1 MRRIEIKRM
10 HMINFKSFR
19 DVEINFDGKI
29 TEIKGRNAT
38 GKTTVFDAFTWLLF
52 GKNSDDR
59 KDFGVKTI
67 DRDGNVI
74 PRLPHEVSA
83 VLSVDGEEITL
94 CRRLVEKWT
103 KRRGSS
109 VEEYTGNTEERIYN
123 DVPCS
128 VREWSQKIEILCPER
143 VFKFI
148 TNPGYFCAQKPD
160 AQRAMLS
167 TMAGSISDK
176 EIAEGNESFQKL
188 LASITGKTLEE
199 YRKEVSAKKKRIK
212 DEMEDIPGRIDE
224 RKRDMPEVMDWA
236 RLEKELSERKKEV
249 RDVEARMYDISAAY
263 DARRKERVDLLNRIS
278 GLQQKK
284 MQLEGSISEKVQAE
298 YWKAVEQK
306 RYMGHRIVDLKA
318 KLRDTEQAA
327 AYHGK
332 ELARCRGLRENLI
345 AEWKRINAE
354 QIVFNESD
362 FVCPTCGRPFEPEDM
377 ERKRKEMQSRFNGNK
392 AERIADNVKA
402 GKENSAH
409 MKEIEQLAGECEE
422 RIESLRKEI
431 SALEECAE
439 SKANPVCPDAKPE
452 FEKSEEWKGICEEIE
467 WLEDKVNNPVS
478 TDGDTDALR
487 GEKEKI
493 ENTISELQAKLSV
506 RSVIEKNNAR
516 IAELENNLQ
525 TLAQQ
530 LAELEGIEFT
540 IQQFSKAYVEKVE
553 ERVNSMFSLVR
564 FRMFEQQING
574 GETETCVATVD
585 GVPYPDLNNAMRI
598 NAGLDIINCISR
610 HEGITAPIFID
621 NSESINRIMDTEGQ
635 QVRLYVSEDEKLTVN
650 NRALEHNLFS

>member
-1 MRRIEIKRM
+1 
-10 HMINFKSFR
+10 MINFKSFR

-59 KDFGVKTI
+59 KDFCVKTV
-67 DRDGNVI
+67 DREGNVI

-103 KRRGSS
+103 KRRGSA

-148 TNPGYFCAQKPD
+148 TNPGYFCEQKPD

-188 LASITGKTLEE
+188 LASLTGKTLEE

-236 RLEKELSERKKEV
+236 RLEKELSERKKEM

-284 MQLEGSISEKVQAE
+284 MQLESSISEKVQAE

-306 RYMGHRIVDLKA
+306 RYTGHRIVDLKA

-332 ELARCRGLRENLI
+332 ELSRCRGLRENLI

>member
-1 MRRIEIKRM
+1 
-10 HMINFKSFR
+10 MINFKSFR

-128 VREWSQKIEILCPER
+128 VREWSQKIETLCPER

-188 LASITGKTLEE
+188 LASLTGKTLEE

-236 RLEKELSERKKEV
+236 RLEKELSERKKEM

-263 DARRKERVDLLNRIS
+263 DARRKERVDLLKRIS

-284 MQLEGSISEKVQAE
+284 MQLESSISEKVQAE

-332 ELARCRGLRENLI
+332 ELSRCRGLRENLI

-431 SALEECAE
+431 SALEESAE

-487 GEKEKI
+487 GEKENI

>member
-1 MRRIEIKRM
+1 
-10 HMINFKSFR
+10 MINFKSFR

-103 KRRGSS
+103 KRRGSA

-306 RYMGHRIVDLKA
+306 RYM
-318 KLRDTEQAA
+318 EQAA

-431 SALEECAE
+431 SALEESAE

-467 WLEDKVNNPVS
+467 WLEDKVKNPVS

-610 HEGITAPIFID
+610 HEGIKAPIFID

>member
-10 HMINFKSFR
+10 RMINFKSFR
-19 DVEINFDGKI
+19 NVEINFDGKI

-38 GKTTVFDAFTWLLF
+38 GKTTVFDAFAWLLF

-103 KRRGSS
+103 KRRGSA

-128 VREWSQKIEILCPER
+128 VREWSQKIETLCPER

-148 TNPGYFCAQKPD
+148 TNPGYFCSQKPD

-263 DARRKERVDLLNRIS
+263 DARRKERIDLLNRIS

-284 MQLEGSISEKVQAE
+284 MHLESIISEKVQAE

-306 RYMGHRIVDLKA
+306 RHTGHRIVDLKA
-318 KLRDTEQAA
+318 KLRDTEQSA
-327 AYHGK
+327 AYYGK
-332 ELARCRGLRENLI
+332 ELARCRDLRENLI

-362 FVCPTCGRPFEPEDM
+362 FVCPTCGRPFDPEDM

-392 AERIADNVKA
+392 AERIAGNVKA

-431 SALEECAE
+431 SALEESAE
-439 SKANPVCPDAKPE
+439 STANPVCPDAKPE

-467 WLEDKVNNPVS
+467 WLEDKVKNPVS

-487 GEKEKI
+487 VEKERI
-493 ENTISELQAKLSV
+493 ENTIAELQAKLSV

-574 GETETCVATVD
+574 GEVETCVATVD

-650 NRALEHNLFS
+650 NRALEQNLFS

>member
-1 MRRIEIKRM
+1 
-10 HMINFKSFR
+10 MINFKSFR

-103 KRRGSS
+103 KRRGSA

-431 SALEECAE
+431 SALEESAE

-467 WLEDKVNNPVS
+467 WLEDKVKNPVS

-610 HEGITAPIFID
+610 HEGIKAPIFID

>member
-1 MRRIEIKRM
+1 
-10 HMINFKSFR
+10 MINFKSFR

-83 VLSVDGEEITL
+83 VLSVDGDEITL

-103 KRRGSS
+103 KRRGSAM
-109 VEEYTGNTEERIYN
+109 EEFTGNTEERIYN

-148 TNPGYFCAQKPD
+148 TNPGYFCSQKPD
-160 AQRAMLS
+160 AQRAMLFS
-167 TMAGSISDK
+167 MAGSVSDK
-176 EIAEGNESFQKL
+176 EIAEGNESFKAL
-188 LASITGKTLEE
+188 LAKITGKTLEE

-224 RKRDMPEVMDWA
+224 RKRDMPESMDWA

-263 DARRKERVDLLNRIS
+263 DARRKERIDLLNRIS

-284 MQLEGSISEKVQAE
+284 MQLESSISETVQAE
-298 YWKAVEQK
+298 YWKSVEQK
-306 RYMGHRIVDLKA
+306 RYTGHRIVDLKA
-318 KLRDTEQAA
+318 RLREAEQSA
-327 AYHGK
+327 AYHRK
-332 ELARCRGLRENLI
+332 ELARRRDLRENLI

-402 GKENSAH
+402 GRENSAH
-409 MKEIEQLAGECEE
+409 MNEIEQLAGECEE

-431 SALEECAE
+431 SALEESTE
-439 SKANPVCPDAKPE
+439 STANPVCPDAKPE
-452 FEKSEEWKGICEEIE
+452 FEKSEEWKGICDEIE
-467 WLEDKVNNPVS
+467 WLEDKVKNPVS

-487 GEKEKI
+487 GEKERI
-493 ENTISELQAKLSV
+493 ENAIAELQAKLSV

-516 IAELENNLQ
+516 IAELENNLH

-530 LAELEGIEFT
+530 LAELEGVEFT
-540 IQQFSKAYVEKVE
+540 IQQFCKAYTEKVE
-553 ERVNSMFSLVR
+553 ERVNSMFSLVT
-564 FRMFEQQING
+564 FRMFERQING
-574 GETETCVATVD
+574 GEVETCVAAVE

-598 NAGLDIINCISR
+598 NAGLDIINCICR
-610 HEGITAPIFID
+610 HEGILAPIFID
-621 NSESINRIMDTEGQ
+621 NSESINHIMDTEGQ

-650 NRALEHNLFS
+650 NRAIEHNLFS

>member
-59 KDFGVKTI
+59 KDFCVKTV
-67 DRDGNVI
+67 DREGNVI

-103 KRRGSS
+103 KRRGSA

-148 TNPGYFCAQKPD
+148 TNPGYFCEQKPD

-188 LASITGKTLEE
+188 LASLTGKTLEE

-236 RLEKELSERKKEV
+236 RLEKELSERKKEM

-284 MQLEGSISEKVQAE
+284 MQLESSISEKVQAE

-306 RYMGHRIVDLKA
+306 RYTGHRIVDLKA

-332 ELARCRGLRENLI
+332 ELSRCRGLRENLI

>member
-1 MRRIEIKRM
+1 M

-59 KDFGVKTI
+59 KDFGLKTV
-67 DRDGNVI
+67 DREGNVI

-83 VLSVDGEEITL
+83 VISVDGEEIML

-103 KRRGSS
+103 KKRGSA
-109 VEEYTGNTEERIYN
+109 VEEFTGNTEERIYN

-128 VREWSQKIEILCPER
+128 VKEWSQKIEILCPER

-148 TNPGYFCAQKPD
+148 TNPGYFCSQKTD

-188 LASITGKTLEE
+188 LASLTGKTLEE

-224 RKRDMPEVMDWA
+224 RKRDIPEVMDWA
-236 RLEKELSERKKEV
+236 KLEKELSDCKKELQG
-249 RDVEARMYDISAAY
+249 VESRMYDVSAAY
-263 DARRKERVDLLNRIS
+263 NARRVERMNLLKRITD
-278 GLQQKK
+278 LQQKR
-284 MQLEGSISEKVQAE
+284 MRLEISISETVQAE

-306 RYMGHRIVDLKA
+306 RYTGHKIVDLKG
-318 KLRDTEQAA
+318 KLRRLEQETDACLS
-327 AYHGK
+327 
-332 ELARCRGLRENLI
+332 ELQERKDRREKLI
-345 AEWKRINAE
+345 AEWKKINAE

-362 FVCPTCGRPFEPEDM
+362 FVCPTCGRPFEPEEM
-377 ERKRKEMQSRFNGNK
+377 ERKRQEMQSRFNGNK
-392 AERIADNVKA
+392 ASRISANTKT
-402 GKENSAH
+402 GKENSAR
-409 MKEIEQLAGECEE
+409 MKELEQLVRTNNEKADEMK
-422 RIESLRKEI
+422 KEI
-431 SALEECAE
+431 SALEESAE
-439 SKANPVCPDAKPE
+439 NTANPVCPDAKPE
-452 FEKSEEWKGICEEIE
+452 FEKNYEWKELSDEIE
-467 WLEDKVNNPVS
+467 KLEQNVQNPV
-478 TDGDTDALR
+478 DTDCDTTALR
-487 GEKEKI
+487 AEKEKI
-493 ENTISELQAKLSV
+493 ESAISGLQAKLSV

-530 LAELEGIEFT
+530 LAELEGVEFT

-553 ERVNSMFSLVR
+553 ERVNSMFSLVK

-574 GETETCVATVD
+574 GEVETCVATVD

-598 NAGLDIINCISR
+598 NAGLDIINCICR

-621 NSESINRIMDTEGQ
+621 NSESINRIMGTEGQ